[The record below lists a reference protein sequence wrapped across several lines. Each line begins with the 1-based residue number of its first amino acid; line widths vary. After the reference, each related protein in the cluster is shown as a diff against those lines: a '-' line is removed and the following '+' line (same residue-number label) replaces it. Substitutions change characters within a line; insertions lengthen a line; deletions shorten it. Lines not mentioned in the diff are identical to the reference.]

1 MESASDSEL
10 KMINDRLHK
19 IQAVLGASTNPSWLN
34 SKIPKELVI
43 DTMFHKALL
52 VDVLLQRINPTP
64 ELSEQDFWKE
74 TPFIS

>member
-52 VDVLLQRINPTP
+52 VDVLM
-64 ELSEQDFWKE
+64 
-74 TPFIS
+74 